1 MSKKKIIAMIISVV
15 MVFSLIPTAV
25 FAIQA
30 DEWVT
35 GQGYGSITP
44 NSDGT
49 YTFQGDSELNTD
61 NSHSGPYTKANAA
74 SLADGEIVE
83 SVDVFI
89 NPNTMN
95 VAEKFALTVSMNDTN
110 GAYKTELL
118 ANFWKNYNNAVQVS
132 VGLDTSF
139 TAELKETGVYTLKYR
154 YFDKSGDVYAQFT
167 IEYNGKVVASTQ
179 EINMNAKTA
188 DCGTRGY
195 IWFSDISVEGGLRI
209 GTPNV
214 PSPAPTE
221 QAAPILLPSD
231 WISGN
236 GYGSVETVSDVSA
249 VLKGDTVLDQNNAHC
264 GPYINTKGTLL
275 ENGTV
280 VDEVNVYIDPA
291 QLTAGEKFA
300 LTSSLND
307 VNDNYLTEFLV
318 NFWKDNTNGVSVSA
332 GLDPNFSAQITEAG
346 LYTFKYS
353 YIPGETMVFGNF
365 SILKDGVEIASTND
379 ILLPGTSLDV
389 AKGRRAIWFVDI
401 SVANGLQVYSIT
413 DADYTKVDEAI
424 AKANTLNRDEYK
436 DFSGV
441 DAAVNAVVRGKNI
454 TQQAEVDAMAQA
466 IEDAIATLEKKE
478 ETPVNPAEPTEPTTP
493 GASGTIDG
501 STEQEMNSPQT
512 GDNSNTVMWI
522 AVAVLAAGAM
532 TGTVFFARK
541 KKAE

>member
-25 FAIQA
+25 FAIQV

-139 TAELKETGVYTLKYR
+139 TAELKETGIYTLKYR
-154 YFDKSGDVYAQFT
+154 YFDKSGDVYAQFI

-264 GPYINTKGTLL
+264 GPYVNTKGTLL

-318 NFWKDNTNGVSVSA
+318 NFWKDNTNGISVSA
-332 GLDPNFSAQITEAG
+332 GLDSNFSAQLTEAG

-353 YIPGETMVFGNF
+353 YIPGETMVFGHF

-389 AKGRRAIWFVDI
+389 AKGRRAVWFVDI

-424 AKANTLNRDEYK
+424 AKVNALNRDEYK

-441 DAAVNAVVRGKNI
+441 DAAVNAVVRKNI

-466 IEDAIATLEKKE
+466 IEEAIAALEKKE

>member
-25 FAIQA
+25 FAIQV

-139 TAELKETGVYTLKYR
+139 TAELKETGIYTLKYR
-154 YFDKSGDVYAQFT
+154 YFDKSGDVYAQFI

-264 GPYINTKGTLL
+264 GPYVNTKGTLL

-318 NFWKDNTNGVSVSA
+318 NFWKDNTNGISVSA
-332 GLDPNFSAQITEAG
+332 GLDSNFSAQLTEAG

-389 AKGRRAIWFVDI
+389 AKGRRAVWFVDI

-424 AKANTLNRDEYK
+424 AKVNALNRDEYK

-466 IEDAIATLEKKE
+466 IEEAIAALEKKE

-532 TGTVFFARK
+532 TDTVFFARK

>member
-139 TAELKETGVYTLKYR
+139 TAELKETGIYTLKYR
-154 YFDKSGDVYAQFT
+154 YFDKSGDVYAQFI

-264 GPYINTKGTLL
+264 GPYVNTKGTLL

-318 NFWKDNTNGVSVSA
+318 NFWKDNTNGISVSA
-332 GLDPNFSAQITEAG
+332 GLDSNFSAQLTEAG

-389 AKGRRAIWFVDI
+389 AKGRRAVWFVDI

-424 AKANTLNRDEYK
+424 AKANALNRDEYK

-466 IEDAIATLEKKE
+466 IEEAIAALEKKE

-501 STEQEMNSPQT
+501 STEQGVNSPQT

>member
-318 NFWKDNTNGVSVSA
+318 NFWKDNTNGISVSA
-332 GLDPNFSAQITEAG
+332 GLDSNFSAQLTEAG

-389 AKGRRAIWFVDI
+389 AKGRRAVWFVDI

-424 AKANTLNRDEYK
+424 AKANALNRDEYK

-466 IEDAIATLEKKE
+466 IEEAIAALEKKE

>member
-195 IWFSDISVEGGLRI
+195 IWFSDISVEGGLKI

-221 QAAPILLPSD
+221 QATPILLPSD

-264 GPYINTKGTLL
+264 GPYVNTKGTLL

-318 NFWKDNTNGVSVSA
+318 NFWKDNTNGISVSA
-332 GLDPNFSAQITEAG
+332 GLDSNFSAQLTEAG

-389 AKGRRAIWFVDI
+389 AKGRRAVWFVDI

-413 DADYTKVDEAI
+413 NADYTKVDEAI
-424 AKANTLNRDEYK
+424 AKANALNRDEYK

-466 IEDAIATLEKKE
+466 IEEAIAALEKKE

>member
-139 TAELKETGVYTLKYR
+139 TAELKETGIYTLKYR
-154 YFDKSGDVYAQFT
+154 YFDKSGDVYAQFI

-195 IWFSDISVEGGLRI
+195 IWFSDISVEGGLKI

-264 GPYINTKGTLL
+264 GPYVNTKGTLL

-318 NFWKDNTNGVSVSA
+318 NFWKDNTNGISVSA
-332 GLDPNFSAQITEAG
+332 GLDSNFSAQLTEAG

-389 AKGRRAIWFVDI
+389 AKGRRAVWFVDI

-424 AKANTLNRDEYK
+424 AKANALNRDEYK

-466 IEDAIATLEKKE
+466 IEEAIAALEKKE

>member
-139 TAELKETGVYTLKYR
+139 TAELKETGIYTLKYR
-154 YFDKSGDVYAQFT
+154 YFDKSGDVYAQFI

-264 GPYINTKGTLL
+264 GPYVNTKGTLL

-318 NFWKDNTNGVSVSA
+318 NFWKDNTNGISVSA
-332 GLDPNFSAQITEAG
+332 GLDSNFSAQLTEAG

-389 AKGRRAIWFVDI
+389 AKGRRAVWFVDI

-424 AKANTLNRDEYK
+424 AKANALNRDEYK

-466 IEDAIATLEKKE
+466 IEEAIAALEKKE

-512 GDNSNTVMWI
+512 GDNSNIVMWI

>member
-139 TAELKETGVYTLKYR
+139 TAELKETGIYTLKYR
-154 YFDKSGDVYAQFT
+154 YFDKSGDVYAQFI

-264 GPYINTKGTLL
+264 GPYVNTKGTLL

-401 SVANGLQVYSIT
+401 SVANGLQAYSIT

>member
-25 FAIQA
+25 FAIQV

-139 TAELKETGVYTLKYR
+139 TAELKETGIYTLKYR
-154 YFDKSGDVYAQFT
+154 YFDKSGDVYAQFI

-179 EINMNAKTA
+179 KINMNAKTA

-249 VLKGDTVLDQNNAHC
+249 VLKGDTVLDRNNAHC
-264 GPYINTKGTLL
+264 GPYVNTKGTLL

-318 NFWKDNTNGVSVSA
+318 NFWKDNTNGISVSA
-332 GLDPNFSAQITEAG
+332 GLDSNFSAQLTEAG

-389 AKGRRAIWFVDI
+389 AKGRRAVWFVDI

-424 AKANTLNRDEYK
+424 AKANALNRDEYK

-466 IEDAIATLEKKE
+466 IEEAIAALEKKE

-501 STEQEMNSPQT
+501 STEQGMNSPQT

-522 AVAVLAAGAM
+522 AVAVLAVGAM

>member
-61 NSHSGPYTKANAA
+61 NSHSGPYTKANAT

-139 TAELKETGVYTLKYR
+139 TAELKETGIYTLKYR
-154 YFDKSGDVYAQFT
+154 YFDKSGDVYAQFI

-264 GPYINTKGTLL
+264 GPYVNTKGTLL

-318 NFWKDNTNGVSVSA
+318 NFWKDNTNGISVSA
-332 GLDPNFSAQITEAG
+332 GLDSNFSAQLTEAG

-389 AKGRRAIWFVDI
+389 AKGRRAVWFVDI

-424 AKANTLNRDEYK
+424 AKANALNRDEYK

-466 IEDAIATLEKKE
+466 IEEAIAALEKKE

>member
-454 TQQAEVDAMAQA
+454 KQQAEVDAMAQA

>member
-139 TAELKETGVYTLKYR
+139 TAELKETGIYTLKYR
-154 YFDKSGDVYAQFT
+154 YFDKSGDVYAQFI

-179 EINMNAKTA
+179 EINMNAQTA

-264 GPYINTKGTLL
+264 GPYVNTKGTLL

-318 NFWKDNTNGVSVSA
+318 NFWKDNTNGISVSA
-332 GLDPNFSAQITEAG
+332 GLDSNFSAQLTEAG

-389 AKGRRAIWFVDI
+389 AKGRRAVWFVDI

-424 AKANTLNRDEYK
+424 AKANALNRDEYK

-466 IEDAIATLEKKE
+466 IEEAIAALEKKE

>member
-1 MSKKKIIAMIISVV
+1 MKKKRLIAMIISAVL
-15 MVFSLIPTAV
+15 MFSLIPTAV

-35 GQGYGSITP
+35 DKGYGSITP

-49 YTFQGDSELNTD
+49 YTFQGDSELNSD
-61 NSHSGPYTKANAA
+61 NSHSGPYTKANAK

-89 NPNTMN
+89 NPNAMKT
-95 VAEKFALTVSMNDTN
+95 AEKFALTVSMNDTAGN
-110 GAYKTELL
+110 YKTELL
-118 ANFWKNYNNAVQVS
+118 ANFWKNNNNAVQAS

-139 TAELKETGVYTLKYR
+139 TADLKEAGIYTLQYR
-154 YFDKSGDVYAQFT
+154 YFDKSGDVYAQFS
-167 IEYNGKVVASTQ
+167 IENNGKVVASTQ
-179 EINMNAKTA
+179 EINMNAKVA

-214 PSPAPTE
+214 PSPTPTE

-231 WISGN
+231 WISEN

-264 GPYINTKGTLL
+264 GPYVNTKGTLL

-332 GLDPNFSAQITEAG
+332 GLDPNFSAQLTEAG

-365 SILKDGVEIASTND
+365 SILKDGVEVASTND
-379 ILLPGTSLDV
+379 ILLPGTSLDI
-389 AKGRRAIWFVDI
+389 AKGRRAVWFVDI

-413 DADYTKVDEAI
+413 NADYTKVDEAI
-424 AKANTLNRDEYK
+424 AKANALNKDEYK
-436 DFSGV
+436 DFTAV
-441 DAAVNAVVRGKNI
+441 DQAVASVVRGLNI
-454 TQQAEVDAMAQA
+454 SRQAEVDAMAQA
-466 IEDAIATLEKKE
+466 IEDAIAALEKKE
-478 ETPVNPAEPTEPTTP
+478 GTPVNPTEPTEPTTP
-493 GASGTIDG
+493 GDSGTIDG
-501 STEQEMNSPQT
+501 STEQGMNSPQT
-512 GDNSNTVMWI
+512 GDNSNTIMWI

>member
-25 FAIQA
+25 FAIQV

-139 TAELKETGVYTLKYR
+139 TAELKETGIYTLKYR
-154 YFDKSGDVYAQFT
+154 YFDKSGDVYAQFI

-188 DCGTRGY
+188 DRGTRGY

-264 GPYINTKGTLL
+264 GPYVNTKGTLL

-318 NFWKDNTNGVSVSA
+318 NFWKDNTNGISVSA
-332 GLDPNFSAQITEAG
+332 GLDSNFSAQLTEAG

-389 AKGRRAIWFVDI
+389 AKGRRAVWFVDI

-424 AKANTLNRDEYK
+424 AKVNALNRDEYK

-466 IEDAIATLEKKE
+466 IEEAIAALEKKE

>member
-264 GPYINTKGTLL
+264 GPYINTKGTLS

>member
-139 TAELKETGVYTLKYR
+139 TAELKETGIYTLKYR
-154 YFDKSGDVYAQFT
+154 YFDKSGDVYAQFI

-264 GPYINTKGTLL
+264 GPYVNTKGTLL

-318 NFWKDNTNGVSVSA
+318 NFWKDNTNGISVSA
-332 GLDPNFSAQITEAG
+332 GLDSNFSAQLTEAG

-389 AKGRRAIWFVDI
+389 AKGRRAVWFVDI

-424 AKANTLNRDEYK
+424 AKANALNRDEYK

-466 IEDAIATLEKKE
+466 IEEAIAALEKKE

-522 AVAVLAAGAM
+522 AVAVLAVGAM

>member
-139 TAELKETGVYTLKYR
+139 TAELKETGIYTLKYR
-154 YFDKSGDVYAQFT
+154 YFDKSGDVYAQFI

-179 EINMNAKTA
+179 DINMNAKTA

-249 VLKGDTVLDQNNAHC
+249 VLKGATVLDQNNAHC
-264 GPYINTKGTLL
+264 GPYVNTKGTLL

-318 NFWKDNTNGVSVSA
+318 NFWKDNTNGISVSA
-332 GLDPNFSAQITEAG
+332 GLDSNFSAQLTEAG

-389 AKGRRAIWFVDI
+389 AKGRRAVWFVDI

-424 AKANTLNRDEYK
+424 AKANALNRDEYK

-466 IEDAIATLEKKE
+466 IEEAIAALEKKE

>member
-25 FAIQA
+25 FAIQV

-139 TAELKETGVYTLKYR
+139 TAELKETGIYTLKYR
-154 YFDKSGDVYAQFT
+154 YFDKSGDVYAQFI

-236 GYGSVETVSDVSA
+236 GYGSVEIVSDVSA

-264 GPYINTKGTLL
+264 GPYVNTKGTLL

-318 NFWKDNTNGVSVSA
+318 NFWKDNTNGISVSA
-332 GLDPNFSAQITEAG
+332 GLDSNFSAQLTEAG

-389 AKGRRAIWFVDI
+389 AKGRRAVWFVDI

-424 AKANTLNRDEYK
+424 AKVNALNRDEYK

-466 IEDAIATLEKKE
+466 IEEAIAALEKKE

>member
-118 ANFWKNYNNAVQVS
+118 ANFWKNYNNAVQVC

-454 TQQAEVDAMAQA
+454 KQQAEVDAMAQA

>member
-25 FAIQA
+25 FAIQV

-139 TAELKETGVYTLKYR
+139 TAELKETGIYTLKYR
-154 YFDKSGDVYAQFT
+154 YFDKSGDVYAQFI

-264 GPYINTKGTLL
+264 GPYVNTKGTLL

-318 NFWKDNTNGVSVSA
+318 NFWKDNTNGISVSA
-332 GLDPNFSAQITEAG
+332 GLDSNFSAQLTEAG

-389 AKGRRAIWFVDI
+389 AKGRHAVWFVDI

-424 AKANTLNRDEYK
+424 AKANALNRDEYK

-466 IEDAIATLEKKE
+466 IEEAIAALEKKE

>member
-25 FAIQA
+25 FAIQV

-139 TAELKETGVYTLKYR
+139 TAELKETGIYTLKYR
-154 YFDKSGDVYAQFT
+154 YFDKSGDVYAQFI

-264 GPYINTKGTLL
+264 GPYVNTKGTLL

-318 NFWKDNTNGVSVSA
+318 NFWKDNTNGISVSA
-332 GLDPNFSAQITEAG
+332 GLDSNFSAQLTEAG

-389 AKGRRAIWFVDI
+389 AKGRRAVWFVDI

-424 AKANTLNRDEYK
+424 AKVNALNRDEYK

-466 IEDAIATLEKKE
+466 IEEAIAALEKKE

-501 STEQEMNSPQT
+501 STELEMNSPQT

>member
-139 TAELKETGVYTLKYR
+139 TAELKETGIYTLKYR
-154 YFDKSGDVYAQFT
+154 YFDKSGDVYAQFI

-264 GPYINTKGTLL
+264 GPYVNTKGTLL

-318 NFWKDNTNGVSVSA
+318 NFWKDNTNGISVSA
-332 GLDPNFSAQITEAG
+332 GLDSNFSAQLTEAG

-389 AKGRRAIWFVDI
+389 AKGRRAVWFVDI

-424 AKANTLNRDEYK
+424 AKVNALNRDEYK

-466 IEDAIATLEKKE
+466 IEEAIAALEKKE

>member
-25 FAIQA
+25 FAIQV

-139 TAELKETGVYTLKYR
+139 TAELKETGIYTLKYR
-154 YFDKSGDVYAQFT
+154 YFDKSGDVYAQFI

-264 GPYINTKGTLL
+264 GPYVNTKGTLL

-307 VNDNYLTEFLV
+307 VNDNYLTGFLV
-318 NFWKDNTNGVSVSA
+318 NFWKDNTNGISVSA
-332 GLDPNFSAQITEAG
+332 GLDSNFSAQLTEAG

-389 AKGRRAIWFVDI
+389 AKGRRAVWFVDI

-424 AKANTLNRDEYK
+424 AKVNALNRDEYK

-466 IEDAIATLEKKE
+466 IEEAIAALEKKE

>member
-25 FAIQA
+25 FAIQV
-30 DEWVT
+30 DEGVT

-139 TAELKETGVYTLKYR
+139 TAELKETGIYTLKYR
-154 YFDKSGDVYAQFT
+154 YFDKSGDVYAQFI

-264 GPYINTKGTLL
+264 GPYVNTKGTLL

-318 NFWKDNTNGVSVSA
+318 NFWKDNTNGISVSA
-332 GLDPNFSAQITEAG
+332 GLDSNFSAQLTEAG

-389 AKGRRAIWFVDI
+389 AKGRRAVWFVDI

-424 AKANTLNRDEYK
+424 AKANALNRDEYK

-466 IEDAIATLEKKE
+466 IEEAIAALEKKE

>member
-139 TAELKETGVYTLKYR
+139 TAELKETGIYTLKYR
-154 YFDKSGDVYAQFT
+154 YFDKSGDVYAQFI

-179 EINMNAKTA
+179 DINMNAKTA

-264 GPYINTKGTLL
+264 GPYVNTKGTLL

-318 NFWKDNTNGVSVSA
+318 NFWKDNTNGISVSA
-332 GLDPNFSAQITEAG
+332 GLDSNFSAQLTEAG

-389 AKGRRAIWFVDI
+389 AKGRRAVWFVDI

-424 AKANTLNRDEYK
+424 AKANALNRDEYK

-466 IEDAIATLEKKE
+466 IEEAIAALEKKE

>member
-89 NPNTMN
+89 NLNTMN

-139 TAELKETGVYTLKYR
+139 TAELKETGIYTLKYR
-154 YFDKSGDVYAQFT
+154 YFDKSGDVYAQFI

-264 GPYINTKGTLL
+264 GPYVNTKGTLL

-318 NFWKDNTNGVSVSA
+318 NFWKDNTNGISVSA
-332 GLDPNFSAQITEAG
+332 GLDSNFSAQLTEAG

-389 AKGRRAIWFVDI
+389 AKGRRAVWFVDI

-424 AKANTLNRDEYK
+424 AKANALNRDEYK

-466 IEDAIATLEKKE
+466 IEEAIAALEKKE

>member
-139 TAELKETGVYTLKYR
+139 TAELKETGIYTLKYR
-154 YFDKSGDVYAQFT
+154 YFDKSGDVYAQFI

-264 GPYINTKGTLL
+264 GPYVNTKGTLL

-280 VDEVNVYIDPA
+280 VDEVNVYIDAA

-318 NFWKDNTNGVSVSA
+318 NFWKDNTNGISVSA
-332 GLDPNFSAQITEAG
+332 GLDSNFSAQLTEAG

-389 AKGRRAIWFVDI
+389 AKGRRAVWFVDI

-424 AKANTLNRDEYK
+424 AKANALNRDEYK

-466 IEDAIATLEKKE
+466 IEEAIAALEKKE

>member
-1 MSKKKIIAMIISVV
+1 
-15 MVFSLIPTAV
+15 
-25 FAIQA
+25 
-30 DEWVT
+30 
-35 GQGYGSITP
+35 
-44 NSDGT
+44 
-49 YTFQGDSELNTD
+49 
-61 NSHSGPYTKANAA
+61 
-74 SLADGEIVE
+74 
-83 SVDVFI
+83 
-89 NPNTMN
+89 MN

-110 GAYKTELL
+110 GTYKTELL

-132 VGLDTSF
+132 VGLDSAF
-139 TAELKETGVYTLKYR
+139 TAELKDAGIYTLKYR

-167 IEYNGKVVASTQ
+167 IEYNGKVVASTN
-179 EINMNAKTA
+179 EINMNAKTS

-209 GTPNV
+209 GVPNV
-214 PSPAPTE
+214 PSPAPAE
-221 QAAPILLPSD
+221 QIAPILLPSD

-236 GYGSVETVSDVSA
+236 GYGSVETVSAVSA

-264 GPYINTKGTLL
+264 GPYINTKGSLL

-332 GLDPNFSAQITEAG
+332 GLDPNFSAQLTEAG

-365 SILKDGVEIASTND
+365 TILKDGVEIASTND

-389 AKGRRAIWFVDI
+389 AKGRRAVWFVDI

-424 AKANTLNRDEYK
+424 AKANALNRDEYK

-466 IEDAIATLEKKE
+466 IEEAIAALEKKE
-478 ETPVNPAEPTEPTTP
+478 DVPVTPTEPTEPTTP
-493 GASGTIDG
+493 DASGTIDG
-501 STEQEMNSPQT
+501 ATEQGMNSPQT
-512 GDNSNTVMWI
+512 GDNNNTVMWI
-522 AVAVLAAGAM
+522 AVAVLAAGTM
-532 TGTVFFARK
+532 TGITFFVRK

>member
-25 FAIQA
+25 FAIQV

-44 NSDGT
+44 TSDGT
-49 YTFQGDSELNTD
+49 YSFQGDSELNTD

-139 TAELKETGVYTLKYR
+139 TAELKETGIYTLKYR
-154 YFDKSGDVYAQFT
+154 YFDKSGDVYAQFI

-264 GPYINTKGTLL
+264 GPYVNTKGTLL

-318 NFWKDNTNGVSVSA
+318 NFWKDNTNGISVSA
-332 GLDPNFSAQITEAG
+332 GLDSNFSAQLTEAG

-389 AKGRRAIWFVDI
+389 AKGRRAVWFVDI

-424 AKANTLNRDEYK
+424 AKVNALNRDEYK

-466 IEDAIATLEKKE
+466 IEEAIAALEKKE

>member
-25 FAIQA
+25 FAIQV

-139 TAELKETGVYTLKYR
+139 TAELKETGIYTLKYR
-154 YFDKSGDVYAQFT
+154 YFDKSGDVYAQFI

-179 EINMNAKTA
+179 KINMNAKTA

-264 GPYINTKGTLL
+264 GPYVNTKGTLL

-318 NFWKDNTNGVSVSA
+318 NFWKDNTNGISVSA
-332 GLDPNFSAQITEAG
+332 GLDSNFSAQLTEAG

-389 AKGRRAIWFVDI
+389 AKGRRAVWFVDI

-424 AKANTLNRDEYK
+424 AKANALNRDEYK

-466 IEDAIATLEKKE
+466 IEEAIAALEKKE

-501 STEQEMNSPQT
+501 STEQGMNSPQT

>member
-25 FAIQA
+25 FAIQV

-139 TAELKETGVYTLKYR
+139 TAELKETGIYTLKYR
-154 YFDKSGDVYAQFT
+154 YFDKSGDVYAQFI

-264 GPYINTKGTLL
+264 GPYVNTKGTLL

-318 NFWKDNTNGVSVSA
+318 NFWKDNTNGISVSA
-332 GLDPNFSAQITEAG
+332 GLDSNFSAQLTEAG

-389 AKGRRAIWFVDI
+389 AKGRRAVWFVDI

-424 AKANTLNRDEYK
+424 AKANALNRDEYK

-466 IEDAIATLEKKE
+466 IEEAIAALEKKE

-512 GDNSNTVMWI
+512 GENSNTVMWI

>member
-110 GAYKTELL
+110 GTYKTELL

-389 AKGRRAIWFVDI
+389 AKGRRAVWFVDI
-401 SVANGLQVYSIT
+401 SVANGFPVYSIT

-441 DAAVNAVVRGKNI
+441 DSAVNAVVR
-454 TQQAEVDAMAQA
+454 
-466 IEDAIATLEKKE
+466 KKYY
-478 ETPVNPAEPTEPTTP
+478 TT
-493 GASGTIDG
+493 S
-501 STEQEMNSPQT
+501 
-512 GDNSNTVMWI
+512 
-522 AVAVLAAGAM
+522 
-532 TGTVFFARK
+532 
-541 KKAE
+541 

>member
-1 MSKKKIIAMIISVV
+1 MNKKKIIAMIISAV

-25 FAIQA
+25 FAIPA

-61 NSHSGPYTKANAA
+61 NSHSGPYTKAHAA

-83 SVDVFI
+83 TVDVFI
-89 NPNTMN
+89 NPNAMN

-110 GAYKTELL
+110 GTYKTELL

-132 VGLDTSF
+132 VGLDSAF
-139 TAELKETGVYTLKYR
+139 TAELKDAGIYTLKYR

-167 IEYNGKVVASTQ
+167 IEYNGKVVASTN

-209 GTPNV
+209 GVPNV
-214 PSPAPTE
+214 PSPAPAE
-221 QAAPILLPSD
+221 QIAPILLPSD

-264 GPYINTKGTLL
+264 GPYINTKGSLL

-307 VNDNYLTEFLV
+307 INDNYLTEFLV

-332 GLDPNFSAQITEAG
+332 GLDPNFSAQLIEAG

-353 YIPGETMVFGNF
+353 YIPGETIVFGNF
-365 SILKDGVEIASTND
+365 TILKDGVEIASTND

-389 AKGRRAIWFVDI
+389 AKGRRAVWFVDI

-413 DADYTKVDEAI
+413 DADYTQVDEAI
-424 AKANTLNRDEYK
+424 DKANALNRDEYK

-466 IEDAIATLEKKE
+466 IEDAIAALEKKE
-478 ETPVNPAEPTEPTTP
+478 DVPVTPTEPTEPTTP

-501 STEQEMNSPQT
+501 STEQGMSSPQT

>member
-139 TAELKETGVYTLKYR
+139 TAEIKETGIYTLKYR
-154 YFDKSGDVYAQFT
+154 YFDKSGDVYAQFI

-264 GPYINTKGTLL
+264 GPYVNTKGTLL

-318 NFWKDNTNGVSVSA
+318 NFWKDNTNGISVSA
-332 GLDPNFSAQITEAG
+332 GLDSNFSAQLTEAG

-389 AKGRRAIWFVDI
+389 AKGRRAVWFVDI

-424 AKANTLNRDEYK
+424 AKVNALNRDEYK

-466 IEDAIATLEKKE
+466 IEEAIAALEKKE